1 MLPDLTVIGF
11 MLVSKYRFEQTKKFM
26 SDISETAIARR
37 RTHDNVI
44 KITKN
49 LKREKKCG

>member
-37 RTHDNVI
+37 THGNVI